1 VDAVN
6 FLFTGVGGQ
15 GTVLAGDITA
25 AVGLAAGYDAK
36 KSDILGLAVRGG
48 GVVGHVRWGEQVH
61 SPIVPEGCVDFMLA
75 FELLEGLRWLHQV
88 REGGTV
94 LLNEQEI
101 HPVTVSSGHATYPT
115 ADTIEATLRASPCR
129 VHRIPALKMAQALG
143 NTRTV
148 NVVLLGALSTWL
160 PVAPQIWEQV
170 LRERIPPRYRDLNLR
185 AFHEGRAY
193 LGKDLT
199 TCASL

>member
-1 VDAVN
+1 MDAVN

-48 GVVGHVRWGEQVH
+48 GVVGHVRWGHTVH

-75 FELLEGLRWLHQV
+75 FEILEGLRWLHQV

-94 LLNEQEI
+94 LVNDQEI
-101 HPVTVSSGHATYPT
+101 HPVTVSSGHATYPSGNVI
-115 ADTIEATLRASPCR
+115 DEALRASPCR
-129 VHRIPALKMAQALG
+129 MHRIPALKMAQDLG
-143 NTRTV
+143 NARAL
-148 NVVLLGALSTWL
+148 NVVLLGALSTLL

-170 LRERIPPRYRDLNLR
+170 LGERIPSRYRDLNLR
-185 AFHEGRAY
+185 AFHEGRRY
-193 LGKDLT
+193 L
-199 TCASL
+199 A